1 MREIL
6 KCSIVQWQEKGFG
19 RQSKTCSLTDAP
31 SSISGSQVGLAGA
44 KCSKACLLPTIRRK
58 GAAAPTPEELGQI
71 LVAAYRSAVLNL
83 LQSLPF
89 AFSLGLDMAKLWHF
103 AGQTTSRLL
112 GNPQLQGVLAALRK
126 LGSTKS
132 LPRHTGS
139 ERSL

>member
-44 KCSKACLLPTIRRK
+44 KCGEACLLPTIRRK

-71 LVAAYRSAVLNL
+71 LVADRSAVPNL

-103 AGQTTSRLL
+103 VGQTTSRLL